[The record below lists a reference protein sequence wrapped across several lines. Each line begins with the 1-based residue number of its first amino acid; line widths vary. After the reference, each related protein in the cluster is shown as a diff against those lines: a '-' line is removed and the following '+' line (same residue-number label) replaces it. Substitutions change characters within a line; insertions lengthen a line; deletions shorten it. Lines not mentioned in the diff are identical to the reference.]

1 MGLLIIAALGLF
13 AGALV
18 AVDMG
23 DDLAEAMPEMTDDI
37 DSAQQEQDGLGN
49 VLSALSSVSEPE
61 DAPDSDLSLVDARVS
76 AFLAGYDAPE
86 GETHLPLPYD
96 DDLQPTVFDTPDTSR
111 LVVHADLDFPAGED
125 GSPAHELIAQG
136 GDLVL
141 RMADMDLLILP
152 EAAQPSA
159 LEVQYAT

>member
-37 DSAQQEQDGLGN
+37 DTAQQEQDGLGH
-49 VLSALSSVSEPE
+49 VLSAFSGVTE
-61 DAPDSDLSLVDARVS
+61 PDSDLTLVDARVS

-96 DDLQPTVFDTPDTSR
+96 DDLPPTVFDTPDTSR

-125 GSPAHELIAQG
+125 GSPAHELIARG

-152 EAAQPSA
+152 EVTQPSA